1 MTAPA
6 TGSSAFDRATAVAAA
21 GDGRWAAICHPDWGV
36 PTGPNG
42 GYLAAIVLRAMDA
55 QLGDS
60 ERAARSMTCHYLR
73 PPAADGVVVETVIE
87 RSGRTASTVSARLL
101 QGDRLCIVAIA
112 VFSDAREGAD
122 AWSSPPPPAPA
133 PEQVPSFPVVAD
145 SPSMAAHFELRPVFG
160 GLPFSGAA
168 EALTGG
174 WIRLAEPRALDAPAL
189 ALFCD
194 AWLPAPFPRLRE
206 PIAAPTLELTVHF
219 RAPEVVAALAPGEP
233 VLGRFVSR
241 AGAGGFFDED
251 AEIWS
256 RDGVLL
262 AHSRQLALL

>member
-87 RSGRTASTVSARLL
+87 RSGRTASTVSARPMTSATSPL
-101 QGDRLCIVAIA
+101 GIVW
-112 VFSDAREGAD
+112 R
-122 AWSSPPPPAPA
+122 
-133 PEQVPSFPVVAD
+133 
-145 SPSMAAHFELRPVFG
+145 
-160 GLPFSGAA
+160 
-168 EALTGG
+168 
-174 WIRLAEPRALDAPAL
+174 
-189 ALFCD
+189 
-194 AWLPAPFPRLRE
+194 
-206 PIAAPTLELTVHF
+206 
-219 RAPEVVAALAPGEP
+219 
-233 VLGRFVSR
+233 SR
-241 AGAGGFFDED
+241 SCA
-251 AEIWS
+251 S
-256 RDGVLL
+256 LNL
-262 AHSRQLALL
+262 S